1 MLPGYVPSIHRMSSD
16 TLTPQGNAPV
26 SPVVARSPEIEKKE
40 VINPVSLPETVDA
53 DGEAPV
59 PQAFTAR
66 QSKHQRECDILYNM

>member
-1 MLPGYVPSIHRMSSD
+1 MSSD

-26 SPVVARSPEIEKKE
+26 SPVIARSPDMEKKE
-40 VINPVSLPETVDA
+40 AISPVSPPKTADA

-66 QSKHQRECDILYNM
+66 QSKHQRERDLPYNT